1 MGILRLGPDS
11 LFTFRLDAGAAA
23 SAISAIPAAPGAAAA
38 SSPAPVV
45 LRNCLRSLFIRFTSV
60 CGLVRQNPAIRAALY
75 ADAPKRQPMNSRQK
89 SFSVYRKMPAISDK
103 QVG

>member
-45 LRNCLRSLFIRFTSV
+45 LRNCLRSRVVSLRLLFIRFTSV

-89 SFSVYRKMPAISDK
+89 SFS
-103 QVG
+103 